1 MILFVRLADLGHSSD
16 VSLLQEGVSP
26 PVLDVRED
34 ERPRTQTQAPATAE
48 AHAVAPASHSP
59 PKQHYSQMKH
69 NHIAHR
75 GEDL

>member
-34 ERPRTQTQAPATAE
+34 ERSCT
-48 AHAVAPASHSP
+48 
-59 PKQHYSQMKH
+59 
-69 NHIAHR
+69 
-75 GEDL
+75 